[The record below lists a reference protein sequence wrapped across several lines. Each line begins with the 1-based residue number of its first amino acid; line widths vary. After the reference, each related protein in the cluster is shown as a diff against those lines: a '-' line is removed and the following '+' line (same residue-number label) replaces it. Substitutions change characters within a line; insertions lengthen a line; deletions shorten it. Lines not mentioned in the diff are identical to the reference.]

1 MTDPESTPPSGW
13 GGPPPGPPAGGQGW
27 PPPPQAFGSPP
38 PPGSPD
44 GWGPPGPAAPG
55 QWPQFTQPAAQPF
68 HGGNYGPGWVP
79 ELGVQIGSA
88 GARIGGKA
96 LDIFFFIVI
105 QTALSLVGAAAF
117 FASSTEL
124 TDELI
129 GGGNTLLPSGTDIV
143 TTVALSALLLGV
155 DFLYNV
161 VPTATVGGTP
171 GKLIAGLRV
180 IRTDGAK
187 VDFRT
192 AFIRWSPIL
201 ALGLLGALPIVG
213 ILAGLLRFVLLIV
226 NLVMVLSD
234 ERRQSVFDRVGGTY
248 VIRSR

>member
-44 GWGPPGPAAPG
+44 GWGSPGPAAPG

-117 FASSTEL
+117 FASSAEL
-124 TDELI
+124 TDEFI
-129 GGGNTLLPSGTDIV
+129 GGGATLLPTGPGLVSTI
-143 TTVALSALLLGV
+143 ALSMVLLGV

-187 VDFRT
+187 VEFRT

-201 ALGLLGALPIVG
+201 ALGLLGVLPIIG

-226 NLVMVLSD
+226 NLVLVLSD
-234 ERRQSVFDRVGGTY
+234 ERRQSMFDRVAGTY
-248 VIRSR
+248 VIRAR